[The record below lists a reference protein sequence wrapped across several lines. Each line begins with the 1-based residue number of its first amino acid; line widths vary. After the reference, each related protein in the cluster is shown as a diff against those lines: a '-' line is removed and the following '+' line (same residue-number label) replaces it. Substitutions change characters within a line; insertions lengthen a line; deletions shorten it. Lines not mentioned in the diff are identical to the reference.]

1 MFWPGSILALLLSC
15 YLIWLL
21 AKLRR
26 LSRLKSRLRRVQS
39 RPPFLSSASRP
50 SLRRHRKE

>member
-1 MFWPGSILALLLSC
+1 MFWPGSILALLLTC

-26 LSRLKSRLRRVQS
+26 LSRLKSRLRRVQC